1 MFHFDFFCPGYLNVA
16 QVASLL
22 HQTGDGA
29 SGEVEVPNV
38 PMALMGNGNYHKLT
52 SAEWPATKQK
62 KK

>member
-1 MFHFDFFCPGYLNVA
+1 VA

-29 SGEVEVPNV
+29 GCEVEVPNV
-38 PMALMGNGNYHKLT
+38 PMAPMGNGNYHKLT